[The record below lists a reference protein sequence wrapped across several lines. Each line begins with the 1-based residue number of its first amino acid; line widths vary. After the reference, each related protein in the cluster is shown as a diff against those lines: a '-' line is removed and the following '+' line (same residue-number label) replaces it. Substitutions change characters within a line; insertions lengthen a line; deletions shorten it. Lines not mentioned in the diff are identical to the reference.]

1 MKIEDQ
7 IKLIL
12 QLNLDQNI
20 NHDDLIAENKQFV
33 DDMRKIAQEKRHD
46 VYNALDLMVRK
57 HLVSSRLK
65 L

>member
-1 MKIEDQ
+1 VKIEDQ